1 MTIPRTEA
9 ATVEPCEDDACPYTE
24 GVRGGYRGIDRADV
38 HFPFGHGLGYAS
50 FELEVLEVTA
60 GDVTAVLRH
69 VSGPGGSAVVQVY
82 GSEPSRLLA
91 FEKRFLDEGDED
103 VVSLRFRGAAS
114 EVAVGFSSF
123 ETTTYAV
130 QGGAGDGFRRDLN
143 WWILVIGPPILV
155 FSIIG
160 WLLFRDRKR
169 RRAEERTRSS
179 ERRRSLE
186 LTATFRPGDSA
197 ADGAFFSIPLDDS
210 EEKPQFV

>member
-1 MTIPRTEA
+1 LALADVLLGRKEPGGRLPVTIPRSEA
-9 ATVEPCEDDACPYTE
+9 ATVQPCEDDACPYTE

-38 HFPFGHGLGYAS
+38 HYPFGHGLGYAT

-60 GDVTAVLRH
+60 GDVTAVLKH
-69 VSGPGGSAVVQVY
+69 VAGPGG
-82 GSEPSRLLA
+82 
-91 FEKRFLDEGDED
+91 
-103 VVSLRFRGAAS
+103 
-114 EVAVGFSSF
+114 FSSGD
-123 ETTTYAV
+123 TTTYAV
-130 QGGAGDGFRRDLN
+130 QGGADDGFRRDLN
-143 WWILVIGPPILV
+143 WWVLVIGPPILV

-169 RRAEERTRSS
+169 RRAEEQTRSS

-197 ADGAFFSIPLDDS
+197 ADGAFFSIPLD

>member
-1 MTIPRTEA
+1 MDPWWWRCAVHKSNSTLSTRVP
-9 ATVEPCEDDACPYTE
+9 DSL
-24 GVRGGYRGIDRADV
+24 IDCAQ
-38 HFPFGHGLGYAS
+38 
-50 FELEVLEVTA
+50 ELQF
-60 GDVTAVLRH
+60 H
-69 VSGPGGSAVVQVY
+69 
-82 GSEPSRLLA
+82 
-91 FEKRFLDEGDED
+91 
-103 VVSLRFRGAAS
+103 GAAA
-114 EVAVGFSSF
+114 EVAVGFSSG

-143 WWILVIGPPILV
+143 WWVLVVGPPILV

-169 RRAEERTRSS
+169 RRAEEQTRSS

-197 ADGAFFSIPLDDS
+197 ADGAFFSIPLD

>member
-1 MTIPRTEA
+1 MHKSNSTPSTR
-9 ATVEPCEDDACPYTE
+9 VPDSL
-24 GVRGGYRGIDRADV
+24 IDCAQ
-38 HFPFGHGLGYAS
+38 
-50 FELEVLEVTA
+50 ELQF
-60 GDVTAVLRH
+60 H
-69 VSGPGGSAVVQVY
+69 
-82 GSEPSRLLA
+82 
-91 FEKRFLDEGDED
+91 
-103 VVSLRFRGAAS
+103 GAAA
-114 EVAVGFSSF
+114 EVAVGFSSG

-143 WWILVIGPPILV
+143 WWIFVIGPPVLV

-169 RRAEERTRSS
+169 RRAEEATRSS

-197 ADGAFFSIPLDDS
+197 ADGAFFSIPLD

>member
-1 MTIPRTEA
+1 MTIPRSEA
-9 ATVEPCEDDACPYTE
+9 ATVQPCEDDACPYTE

-38 HFPFGHGLGYAS
+38 HFPFGHGLGYAT

-69 VSGPGGSAVVQVY
+69 VAGPGGSAVVQVY
-82 GSEPSRLLA
+82 GFEPSRLLA

-114 EVAVGFSSF
+114 EVAVGFSSG

-130 QGGAGDGFRRDLN
+130 QGADDGFRRDLN
-143 WWILVIGPPILV
+143 WWVLVVGPPILV

-169 RRAEERTRSS
+169 RRAEEQTRSS

-197 ADGAFFSIPLDDS
+197 ADGAFFSIPLD

>member
-1 MTIPRTEA
+1 MHKSNSTPSTR
-9 ATVEPCEDDACPYTE
+9 VPDSL
-24 GVRGGYRGIDRADV
+24 IDCAQ
-38 HFPFGHGLGYAS
+38 
-50 FELEVLEVTA
+50 EL
-60 GDVTAVLRH
+60 
-69 VSGPGGSAVVQVY
+69 Q
-82 GSEPSRLLA
+82 
-91 FEKRFLDEGDED
+91 
-103 VVSLRFRGAAS
+103 FRGAAS
-114 EVAVGFSSF
+114 EVAVGFSSG

-143 WWILVIGPPILV
+143 WWIFVIGPPVLV

-169 RRAEERTRSS
+169 RRAEEATRSS